1 MKTVPASV
9 SAQYTWVD
17 RSGERR
23 IDFEKAW
30 EDMRAE
36 FMKLAAAEG
45 MNVDEHHTIRMFK
58 DPVTRARYQ
67 AHQASWT
74 VQHLG

>member
-17 RSGERR
+17 QSGERR
-23 IDFEKAW
+23 IDHEKAW
-30 EDMRAE
+30 EAMRAE
-36 FMKLAAAEG
+36 FMQLAVAEG
-45 MNVDEHHTIRMFK
+45 MNVDEHQTVRLFK

-67 AHQASWT
+67 AHQASWAT
-74 VQHLG
+74 QHLG

>member
-17 RSGERR
+17 QSGERR
-23 IDFEKAW
+23 IHFEKAW
-30 EDMRAE
+30 EAMRAE
-36 FMKLAAAEG
+36 FMQLAAAEG
-45 MNVDEHHTIRMFK
+45 MNVDEHQTVRLFK

-67 AHQASWT
+67 AHQASW
-74 VQHLG
+74 VAQHLC